1 VSADA
6 FYLLSHNFNFQENQ
20 RFSTEHMISNSVKV
34 KHGEGMLLFSTITM
48 HAQETEK
55 ELWKRRNKANKKEEK
70 QKLEEN
76 RGKIKT
82 IHEKTLTW

>member
-1 VSADA
+1 
-6 FYLLSHNFNFQENQ
+6 
-20 RFSTEHMISNSVKV
+20 MMSNPVKV

-55 ELWKRRNKANKKEEK
+55 EFWKRRNKTNKKEEK

-76 RGKIKT
+76 SEKIKT
-82 IHEKTLTW
+82 IQENTLT